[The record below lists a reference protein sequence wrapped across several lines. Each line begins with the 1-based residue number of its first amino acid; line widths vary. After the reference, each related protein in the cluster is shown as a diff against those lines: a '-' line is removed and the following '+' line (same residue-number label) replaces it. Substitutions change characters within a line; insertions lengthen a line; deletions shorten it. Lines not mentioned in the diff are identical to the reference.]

1 VCIVE
6 NFDESLT
13 FILDNGQE
21 VEYAIDA
28 YFEMNGKKYALLSSE
43 QETTI
48 MQVIDED
55 NDYFFSEVPDEEVK
69 KIFEAYQQALQNDVK
84 Q

>member
-1 VCIVE
+1 VE

>member
-1 VCIVE
+1 VE

-28 YFEMNGKKYALLSSE
+28 YFEMNGKKYALLSSD

>member
-1 VCIVE
+1 VE
-6 NFDESLT
+6 NFDERLT

-21 VEYAIDA
+21 VEYSIDA
-28 YFEMNGKKYALLSSE
+28 YFDMDGKKYALLSSDD
-43 QETTI
+43 ETTI

-55 NDYFFSEVPDEEVK
+55 KDYFFSEVPDEEVK
-69 KIFEAYQQALQNDVK
+69 KILEVYQQALQNDIK